1 MSDTA
6 TLTSPESTPVPS
18 LEADWDTFCAIE
30 TEIGAAESTGI
41 EARWRCGS
49 MLLRYEARRGRG
61 GSPLADVVRRLASE
75 LGVTEREL
83 QYRRQFAERYRTE
96 DELRTV
102 VRNSGSWTE
111 IRDSLA
117 ERDDSKAHVANN
129 SGDNEWYTPIEYIT
143 AARNTMGTIDLD
155 PASSVAANEIVGAR
169 EFYTEEQDG
178 LSRQW
183 HGNVWMN
190 PPYAQPL
197 IFHFCD
203 KLADSFASEQVTQ
216 ACVLVNNATETGW
229 FNTLA
234 EVATGMC
241 FPRGRVKFWHPEK
254 ESAAPLQGQ
263 AVIYLGPNLDAFRAE
278 FLRFGFTVSLL

>member
-1 MSDTA
+1 
-6 TLTSPESTPVPS
+6 
-18 LEADWDTFCAIE
+18 
-30 TEIGAAESTGI
+30 
-41 EARWRCGS
+41 
-49 MLLRYEARRGRG
+49 MLLRYEKKQGSKH
-61 GSPLADVVRRLASE
+61 SPLAAAVRKLSAE
-75 LGVTEREL
+75 LGVSEDEMYR
-83 QYRRQFAERYRTE
+83 RRQFA
-96 DELRTV
+96 DEYENLSHACEKFSSWHEIV
-102 VRNSGSWTE
+102 ASG
-111 IRDSLA
+111 LG
-117 ERDDSKAHVANN
+117 ERDKGAHVANN
-129 SGDNEWYTPIEYIT
+129 SGDNEWYTPVEFIA

-178 LSRQW
+178 LTRQW

-203 KLADSFASEQVTQ
+203 KLADSYASEQVTQ

-254 ESAAPLQGQ
+254 ESAPLQGQ
-263 AVIYLGPNLDAFRAE
+263 TVIYLGKNLEAFRSE
-278 FLRFGFTVSLL
+278 FLQFGFTVSLL

>member
-6 TLTSPESTPVPS
+6 TLTATESTPVPS

-49 MLLRYEARRGRG
+49 MLLRYEKRRGRG
-61 GSPLADVVRRLASE
+61 GSPLADAIRRLSTEFGVSE
-75 LGVTEREL
+75 TEL
-83 QYRRQFAERYRTE
+83 YDRRQFAEEYPEFSSASENFTSWRSVLE
-96 DELRTV
+96 EL
-102 VRNSGSWTE
+102 GS
-111 IRDSLA
+111 RKS
-117 ERDDSKAHVANN
+117 AHVSNN
-129 SGDNEWYTPIEYIT
+129 SGDNEWYTPVEFIT

-178 LSRQW
+178 LTRQW

-203 KLADSFASEQVTQ
+203 KLADSFASEQVKQ

-241 FPRGRVKFWHPEK
+241 FPRGRVKFWHPDK
-254 ESAAPLQGQ
+254 ESAPLQGQ